1 MFFNEGPSKDD
12 KQQILREVLAL
23 VPPDS
28 RETIHAVAQSLKT
41 DELTFEPVFREWSK
55 PFGRL
60 KARKIWALATPDP
73 DVLHDL
79 LEMRAEASSRR
90 QRFKFRT
97 ANELQAL
104 PSPPARIKGVFPA
117 EGLAVVF
124 GASGSAKSF
133 LCTAAA
139 AAIAAGEHFF
149 GHATRN
155 APVLYI
161 ALEGEGG
168 YRGRTLA
175 WERYNNRPFP
185 SDVRFSIEPFSLID
199 PQDVDD
205 LASLCPPGI
214 VIFIDTLN
222 RAAPGADENSSKDMG
237 AIIGGAKTLQRRT
250 AGLVVLVAHSGKDAT
265 RGLRGHS
272 SLFAALDAAIL
283 VERNGDART
292 WRVEKAKDGEDGET
306 HGFRLK
312 SIIVGTDEDGDDVT
326 SCVVVPDDGAAI
338 RRDFKE
344 LTANQHLGMAS
355 FREAAAEHGVV
366 DDNGEFVGVHVE
378 KWRPIFYRS
387 STSDN
392 DDTKRKSFNRAR
404 LDLVRD
410 CHLAVHNDF
419 YRIGSAHNAAHN
431 AAIAALIIQKR
442 DTGTLAGHSR
452 DSPGAPSGTGR
463 DTPL

>member
-1 MFFNEGPSKDD
+1 MFFNDPPSKDD
-12 KQQILREVLAL
+12 KQQMMREVLAL
-23 VPPDS
+23 VPPDG
-28 RETIHAVAQSLKT
+28 RDIVYIVAQSLKT
-41 DELTFEPVFREWSK
+41 EADTYEPVFLEWSK

-60 KARKIWALATPDP
+60 KARKIWSVAKPDP
-73 DVLHDL
+73 DVLQDL
-79 LEMRAEASSRR
+79 IEMRFEAAKRR
-90 QRFKFRT
+90 ERFKFRT
-97 ANELQAL
+97 AAELQAL
-104 PSPPARIKGVFPA
+104 PSPPPRIKGVFPA

-133 LCTAAA
+133 LCTTAAA
-139 AAIAAGEHFF
+139 SIATGEHFF
-149 GHATRN
+149 GHPTRN

-175 WERYNNRPFP
+175 WERYYQRSFP
-185 SDVRFSIEPFSLID
+185 LDVRFSIEPFSLID

-205 LASLCPPGI
+205 LASLCPPGV
-214 VIFIDTLN
+214 VIIIDTLN

-237 AIIGGAKTLQRRT
+237 AIIGGAKTLQRLT
-250 AGLVVLVAHSGKDAT
+250 AGLVVLVAHTGKDAT

-312 SIIVGTDEDGDDVT
+312 SIIVGTDDDGDDET
-326 SCVVVPDDGAAI
+326 SCVVVPDDSAAQ
-338 RRDFKE
+338 RRNFKE
-344 LTANQHLGMAS
+344 LTATQHLGMAT
-355 FREAAAEHGVV
+355 FNEAAGAHGVL
-366 DDNGEFVGVHVE
+366 DDNSEFVGVHIE
-378 KWRPIFYRS
+378 AWRPIFYRKS
-387 STSDN
+387 PSEN

-404 LDLVRD
+404 SELVRD
-410 CHLAVHNDF
+410 GHLTVHNDY
-419 YRIGSAHNAAHN
+419 YRIGSVHGAVQN
-431 AAIAALIIQKR
+431 AAIAAMLIAKR
-442 DTGTLAGHSR
+442 DSGTIAGHSR
-452 DSPGAPSGTGR
+452 DSPGAPSGTRR

>member
-1 MFFNEGPSKDD
+1 MFFEAPSHDE
-12 KQQILREVLAL
+12 KQQIMREVLKL

-28 RETIHAVAQSLKT
+28 AETVRIVARSLRT
-41 DELTFEPVFREWSK
+41 DEHTYEAIFREWAK

-60 KARKIWALATPDP
+60 KALKIWSVVKPDP
-73 DVLHDL
+73 DVLQDL
-79 LEMRAEASSRR
+79 LDMRAEAATRR
-90 QRFKFRT
+90 QRFQFRT
-97 ANELQAL
+97 AAELQAL
-104 PSPPARIKGVFPA
+104 PSPLYRIRDVFPA
-117 EGLAVVF
+117 EGLAVVY

-133 LCTAAA
+133 LCTTAA
-139 AAIAAGEHFF
+139 AAIAAGEQFF
-149 GHATRN
+149 GHRTRN

-175 WERYNNRPFP
+175 WERHNQRPFP

-205 LASLCPPGI
+205 LASLCPPGV
-214 VIFIDTLN
+214 VIIIDTLN

-237 AIIGGAKTLQRRT
+237 AIIAGAKTLQRLT
-250 AGLVVLVAHSGKDAT
+250 AGLVVLVAHSGKDAA

-272 SLFAALDAAIL
+272 SLFAALDAAIF
-283 VERNGDART
+283 VERNGEART
-292 WRVEKAKDGEDGET
+292 WRVDKAKDGRDGEA

-312 SIIVGTDEDGDDVT
+312 SIIVGTDEDDDDVT
-326 SCVVVPDDGAAI
+326 SCVVVPDDAATI
-338 RRDFKE
+338 RRDFKA
-344 LTANQHLGMAS
+344 LTENQHLGMAS
-355 FREAAAEHGVV
+355 FREAAGERGVV
-366 DDNGEFVGVHVE
+366 NDNGYFVGVHVDA
-378 KWRPIFYRS
+378 WRPIFYRS

-404 LDLVRD
+404 SDLVRD
-410 CHLAVHNDF
+410 GHLSVDNDF
-419 YRIGSAHNAAHN
+419 YRIGSAHGEVHN
-431 AAIAALIIQKR
+431 AAIAALLIEKR
-442 DTGTLAGHSR
+442 DSGTLAGHSR